1 MILVIYLLYKVISAD
16 CVALY
21 AYTGLACGSQ
31 LVRRW
36 ALGLPPL
43 DRRKAMP
50 GGTVNLKE
58 LEAILASSDVGGIQE
73 WLEGLTQSELKRV
86 ASCLPPTSRSPVAKS
101 SALRASSLEHDP
113 PPREGSL

>member
-1 MILVIYLLYKVISAD
+1 MCCTVCLYRVSLWQPIGAT
-16 CVALY
+16 L
-21 AYTGLACGSQ
+21 GI
-31 LVRRW
+31 
-36 ALGLPPL
+36 GLPPL

-58 LEAILASSDVGGIQE
+58 LEVILASSDVGGIQE
-73 WLEGLTQSELKRV
+73 WLEGLTQSDLKRV